1 MTNKTKQPK
10 STSTNK
16 SAVFALVIGTCVG
29 IALSIVGYLM
39 FMPSHDM
46 HGETHED
53 MGKGDKP
60 LYWVAPMDPNFKRDR
75 PGKSPMGMDL
85 IPVYEENS
93 SNDLPGTVSIDPVTI
108 QNLGVKTTTV
118 QTLMP
123 NETIT
128 VVGQVQFAQDHIQ
141 HVHPRI
147 SGWLE
152 TLKVRSQGD
161 FIAQGEPL
169 YSIYSPEL
177 VNTQEEFVLALR
189 QKNPAL
195 INAAKTRLRALAVTE
210 QHIAELEKTRKVSQ
224 TITALAPI
232 SGYIKSLNVQQGM
245 YVEPG
250 MTMLSIASLETVW
263 VIADVFPRDVSK
275 LSLGQSASIT
285 SHESPGKTFEAKLA
299 YLYPTLNERTRTVQA
314 RFVLDNPQH
323 VGDGVGNYILK
334 PNMFANV
341 QWSFAP
347 ENDAILAVPKQAVI
361 RSGKHD
367 RVVLALG
374 DGQYKS
380 VQIQIG
386 RDFDD
391 VFEVLYGLDDG
402 DEVVISAQ
410 FLLDSESSI
419 TSDFMRMIPTVH
431 AAEPEDSELSA
442 WTQAT
447 VNDIDLERRRVNLSH
462 GYLDAFEMM
471 GMTMDFTIAHD
482 IDVNEFVVGETVHVE
497 IIRESSGMFQVR
509 TLHRMKGMGHTKEH
523 RGNE

>member
-1 MTNKTKQPK
+1 
-10 STSTNK
+10 
-16 SAVFALVIGTCVG
+16 
-29 IALSIVGYLM
+29 
-39 FMPSHDM
+39 
-46 HGETHED
+46 
-53 MGKGDKP
+53 
-60 LYWVAPMDPNFKRDR
+60 
-75 PGKSPMGMDL
+75 
-85 IPVYEENS
+85 
-93 SNDLPGTVSIDPVTI
+93 
-108 QNLGVKTTTV
+108 
-118 QTLMP
+118 
-123 NETIT
+123 
-128 VVGQVQFAQDHIQ
+128 
-141 HVHPRI
+141 
-147 SGWLE
+147 
-152 TLKVRSQGD
+152 
-161 FIAQGEPL
+161 
-169 YSIYSPEL
+169 
-177 VNTQEEFVLALR
+177 
-189 QKNPAL
+189 
-195 INAAKTRLRALAVTE
+195 
-210 QHIAELEKTRKVSQ
+210 
-224 TITALAPI
+224 
-232 SGYIKSLNVQQGM
+232 
-245 YVEPG
+245 
-250 MTMLSIASLETVW
+250 
-263 VIADVFPRDVSK
+263 
-275 LSLGQSASIT
+275 
-285 SHESPGKTFEAKLA
+285 
-299 YLYPTLNERTRTVQA
+299 
-314 RFVLDNPQH
+314 LDNPQH